1 MKQNPTY
8 SLLKKM
14 AVAFLFLLMLPALAV
29 YAEQTFTPS
38 IVKFNSEADL
48 DELEAQGVRIL
59 RHRGNLALALFPDQS
74 GSTVSAKRR
83 VRTRSGSVLVEAP
96 RFAVPA
102 MDEARKHFGADRI
115 AAGEILPMPYTGKG
129 VVTGFCDIYFDPTH
143 INFFDAEGNSRVKKV
158 VRYNELLGERTEM
171 TTLEEYKKWQTD
183 NSDGFHATHVAGIM
197 AGSCFNG
204 YQGAAPDSEIV
215 GTVSILSDVGLLA
228 GAEDIIDYAKSVGK
242 PAVINMSV
250 SSYTGPHD
258 GTSLFSQYVS
268 MLGEDAIICMAAGN
282 EGDSPVSIP
291 FTFSDEKKRVLTF
304 VHSAD
309 WAQFDMVGYC
319 DVWSAD
325 DRPFKARLLLYD
337 EVTRSIVH
345 ECKQVDV
352 SSDFSYRID
361 AQTEPEFG
369 KYFTGYAQLF
379 GELNPDNNRRNITLA
394 LDAHTTELSGTNT
407 WARYTLVLEVEGE
420 PGTHVDMFADISG
433 TRFVRFSSLEPMPGG
448 EFSVSDI
455 CTGDN
460 VICVGM
466 YVNRAGATN
475 IDGEVQDWGLKLDH
489 IQVDSSY
496 GTLLDGTVLPHTAAP
511 GAALISSYSSPFVA
525 AHPERRKNIF
535 ASLEK
540 DGKTYY
546 WGREGGT
553 SMATPYVAG
562 YIACWLEANPRLS
575 VSDVLR
581 IISDTNTEAPCEP
594 EDPRN
599 GQGWFHPYEGLLA
612 AIEAAGV
619 SQIAG
624 DVSESSA
631 PRLAMNSG
639 NLEIFNPAA
648 LQATLTI
655 CEPSGKVVMKQQVS
669 GSHQTISLS
678 ALGKGIFIA
687 TVQTDSHYPATLKIM
702 LR

>member
-158 VRYNELLGERTEM
+158 VCYDELHGERTEM

-268 MLGEDAIICMAAGN
+268 MLGDDAIICMAAGN

-655 CEPSGKVVMKQQVS
+655 CEPSGKVVRKQQVS

>member
-639 NLEIFNPAA
+639 NLEIFNPAT

>member
-158 VRYNELLGERTEM
+158 VCYDELHGERTEM

-268 MLGEDAIICMAAGN
+268 MLGDDAIICMAAGN

-379 GELNPDNNRRNITLA
+379 GELNPDNNRRNISLA

-575 VSDVLR
+575 VCDVLR

-631 PRLAMNSG
+631 PRLAMKSG

-655 CEPSGKVVMKQQVS
+655 CEPSGKVVRKQQVS

>member
-96 RFAVPA
+96 RFAVPT

-115 AAGEILPMPYTGKG
+115 AAGENLPMPYTGKG
-129 VVTGFCDIYFDPTH
+129 VVTGFCDIYFDPMH
-143 INFFDAEGNSRVKKV
+143 INFFDAQGNSRVKKV
-158 VRYNELLGERTEM
+158 VCYDELHGERTEM
-171 TTLEEYKKWQTD
+171 STVAEYERWKTD
-183 NSDGFHATHVAGIM
+183 NADGYHATHVAGIM

-204 YQGAAPDSEIV
+204 YHGAAPDSEIV
-215 GTVSILSDVGLLA
+215 GTVSMLSDVGLLA

-258 GTSLFSQYVS
+258 GTSLFSQYVAL
-268 MLGEDAIICMAAGN
+268 LGQDAIVCMAAGN
-282 EGDSPVSIP
+282 EGNHPVSIP
-291 FTFSDEKKRVLTF
+291 FTFSEDKKIIRTF

-319 DVWSAD
+319 DMWSAD
-325 DRPFKARLLLYD
+325 DRPFKARIAIYD
-337 EVTRSIVH
+337 EVAGRTIH
-345 ECKQVDV
+345 ECEMLDV
-352 SSDFSYRID
+352 SKDFTYRISAESD
-361 AQTEPEFG
+361 PEFG
-369 KYFTGYAQLF
+369 KYFTGYIDLI
-379 GELNPDNNRRNITLA
+379 GTLNAENNRRNILVA
-394 LDAHTTELSGTNT
+394 LNAHTTELSGSNT
-407 WARYTLVLEVEGE
+407 WARYTILLDAAGE
-420 PGTHVDMFADISG
+420 PGVHVDLFADISG
-433 TRFVRFSSLEPMPGG
+433 TRFVRYSSLNPAPGG
-448 EFSVSDI
+448 ELSVSDI
-455 CTGDN
+455 CTGEN
-460 VICVGM
+460 VVSVGM
-466 YVNRAGATN
+466 YVNRNGATN
-475 IDGEVQDWGLKLDH
+475 LDGETQDWGLKLGH

-511 GAALISSYSSPFVA
+511 GAALISSYSSYYVA

-619 SQIAG
+619 SQIAS

>member
-158 VRYNELLGERTEM
+158 VCYDELHGERTEM

-204 YQGAAPDSEIV
+204 YQGAALDSEIV

-291 FTFSDEKKRVLTF
+291 FTFSDEKKRALTF